1 MKKTQGW
8 HADTLLHHPLLFRS
22 MGLVT
27 PGALDPDFFKCFP
40 LTLAQED
47 PDPADWSSSK
57 NFSDDPRDPGGATM
71 DGVIQSEY
79 NIYLKSQGLPQTSV
93 RNITEPQGQEIYYHS
108 YWLPHCPSLAPG
120 MNLCIYD
127 SCVNMGPTEATKILQ
142 VTLGLT
148 NDGVWGP
155 QTAAR
160 AAALGPGNIVP
171 AIELFTKRREEVYRM
186 MPDFKDFGTD
196 WIRRAQ
202 QIGQQA
208 LAML

>member
-22 MGLVT
+22 MGLVM

-47 PDPADWSSSK
+47 PDPTNWSDPK

-79 NIYLKSQGLPQTSV
+79 NIYLKSQGLPITSV
-93 RNITEPQGQEIYYHS
+93 RNITEPQGQDIYYHS

-120 MNLCIYD
+120 VNLCIYD
-127 SCVNMGPTEATKILQ
+127 SDVNMGPTEATKIFQ
-142 VTLGLT
+142 YISGVTV
-148 NDGVWGP
+148 DGIWGP
-155 QTAAR
+155 QTAA
-160 AAALGPGNIVP
+160 AVADIKSVAGVINN
-171 AIELFTKRREEVYRM
+171 FTARREAVYREM
-186 MPDFKDFGTD
+186 SDFKYFGTD

-208 LAML
+208 LAMV

>member
-1 MKKTQGW
+1 MRKTQKW
-8 HADTLLHHPLLFRS
+8 HADPLLHHPLLYRA
-22 MGLVT
+22 MAVVPPT
-27 PGALDPDFFKCFP
+27 DPEFLRCFP

-47 PDPADWSSSK
+47 PDPTNWSDPK

-71 DGVIQSEY
+71 GGVIQSEY

-93 RNITEPQGQEIYYHS
+93 RNITEAQGQDIYFHS
-108 YWLPHCPSLAPG
+108 YWLPHCPSLLPG

-208 LAML
+208 LAMV